1 MNKLAPVGD
10 FPYPHSQVT
19 RDSRARHLQYI
30 RELRAAAS
38 SPRPLEEQGE
48 ALERLIA
55 DRIVYAATRMKNK

>member
-10 FPYPHSQVT
+10 FPYEHSQVT
-19 RDSRARHLQYI
+19 RDSRKRHMQYI

-38 SPRPLEEQGE
+38 SPRPMEEQGE

-55 DRIVYAATRMKNK
+55 DRITYAAERMKNR